1 MIASLICLVSALVLM
16 LLFMPSLLKKLRALK
31 FGQTIYD
38 LGPKAHLN
46 KQGTPNMGGLL
57 IGGITL
63 LAAVVTLLIYWGKQG
78 GSFIGMPLLFIVVL
92 SAGAMAI
99 GFADDYIKDVK
110 KDHEGLKPR
119 QKIIGQVILGFAV
132 SIMRY
137 AVKGGGIR
145 IPFTSAVWDLGLFY
159 IPVMTV
165 LVMFITNS
173 SNLQDGVDGL
183 LSTVTVMSMLGFAA
197 IYLFRDTANACLA
210 PVAAALCGACLGFLH
225 FNRHP
230 ARIFMGDTGSMFIGG
245 VMTAL
250 AMWSGHEIFLIFL
263 SFTCII
269 SSLSVMLQ
277 VSYFKLTHGK
287 RIFKMSPLHHHFEL
301 CGFSE
306 NKIDLMYGA
315 VSLLMALIAFLAA

>member
-1 MIASLICLVSALVLM
+1 MIEALICLVTALLLM
-16 LLFMPSLLKKLRALK
+16 LIFMPALLKKLRALK

-57 IGGITL
+57 IGG
-63 LAAVVTLLIYWGKQG
+63 VTLAITIVTQLIAWGKQG
-78 GSFIGMPLLFIVVL
+78 GSLIRMPLIFIVLL

-110 KDHEGLKPR
+110 KRHEGLKPR
-119 QKIIGQVILGFAV
+119 QKIIGQVILGLAV
-132 SIMRY
+132 SSLRF
-137 AVKGGGIR
+137 ALKGGGIR
-145 IPFTSAVWDLGLFY
+145 IPFTALIWDLGLFY
-159 IPVMTV
+159 IPLMTL

-197 IYLFRDTANACLA
+197 IYLFRDTADASLA
-210 PVAAALCGACLGFLH
+210 PVAAGLCGACLGFLH

-230 ARIFMGDTGSMFIGG
+230 AKIFMGDTGSMFIGG

-277 VSYFKLTHGK
+277 VTYFKLTHGK

-301 CGFSE
+301 CGYSE
-306 NKIDLMYGA
+306 NKIDLMYGG
-315 VSLLMALIAFLAA
+315 VSLLMALIAYLAA

>member
-1 MIASLICLVSALVLM
+1 MIEALICLVAALLLM
-16 LLFMPSLLKKLRALK
+16 LIFMPALLKKLRALK

-38 LGPKAHLN
+38 LGPKAHLT

-57 IGGITL
+57 IGG
-63 LAAVVTLLIYWGKQG
+63 VTLAITIVTQLIAWGKRG
-78 GSFIGMPLLFIVVL
+78 GSLIRMPLIFIVLL

-110 KDHEGLKPR
+110 KRHEGLKPR
-119 QKIIGQVILGFAV
+119 QKIIGQVVLGLVV
-132 SIMRY
+132 SSLRY
-137 AVKGGGIR
+137 ALKGGAVR
-145 IPFTSAVWDLGLFY
+145 IPFTALTWDLGLFY
-159 IPVMTV
+159 IPVMTL

-197 IYLFRDTANACLA
+197 IYLFRDTADASLA
-210 PVAAALCGACLGFLH
+210 SVAAALCGACLGFLH

-230 ARIFMGDTGSMFIGG
+230 AKIFMGDTGSMFIGG

-306 NKIDLMYGA
+306 NKIDLMYGG
-315 VSLLMALIAFLAA
+315 VSLLMALIAYLAA